1 MNTVFIGGSRR
12 VSRLPAAARD
22 RVNNVI
28 EKGLAV
34 SVGDANGA
42 DKAVQE
48 HLAGARYDRVTVY
61 CSGDSCRNNVGRW
74 KTRHVKA
81 KGRKKDFQFYAAKDR
96 EMAETA
102 EFGLMI
108 WDGKSPGTILNIL
121 RLVRASKKAVL
132 ISVPD
137 QQEVTFR
144 TRDDWDKFLS
154 ACDERLWRSLEKR
167 ALSSEWFD
175 ATPAQ
180 ASLGLSLQVDSTG
193 KSTVETDLARGMEN
207 ALAAGDPKEFVDYL
221 GRIAREQGMSQVAKD
236 TGLAREALYRALSA
250 DGNPAFG
257 TVLKVTG
264 ALGLELLVA
273 KKSATSDH
281 GELP

>member
-12 VSRLPAAARD
+12 VSRLPVAARD
-22 RVNNVI
+22 RVDNVI

-42 DKAVQE
+42 DKAVQK
-48 HLAGARYDRVTVY
+48 HLADARYDRVTVY

-74 KTRHVKA
+74 QTRHVKA
-81 KGRKKDFQFYAAKDR
+81 SGRKKDFQFYAEKDR
-96 EMAETA
+96 EMAGAA

-108 WDGKSPGTILNIL
+108 WDGKSPGTVLNVL

-132 ISVPD
+132 INVPE
-137 QQEVTFR
+137 QREVTFR
-144 TRDDWDKFLS
+144 SKDDWDAFLS
-154 ACDERLWRSLEKR
+154 KCDEHLRRSLEKR
-167 ALSSEWFD
+167 ALPDEWLPSN
-175 ATPAQ
+175 PAQ
-180 ASLGLSLQVDSTG
+180 VSLWFTDAAGVIG
-193 KSTVETDLARGMEN
+193 KSKAGTEVERGMDA

-221 GRIAREQGMSQVAKD
+221 GRMAKERGMSRVAQE

-250 DGNPAFG
+250 DGNPAFA

-264 ALGLELLVA
+264 ALGLRLSA
-273 KKSATSDH
+273 SKKSAT
-281 GELP
+281 